1 MVFSRL
7 IECACNFVMLRMKML
22 NTYVLHCNNSV
33 PNSHCAPNHPYLE
46 SQGLNCEG
54 HSSDRIRRM
63 HMKGAQAA
71 AKRSCKLPEHS
82 NKARCSLLGPES
94 ILEREEKPST
104 RRKTSHVRLR
114 SSETNPTYD
123 RRGGRRKCRSTWASV
138 AHN

>member
-54 HSSDRIRRM
+54 HSSDRIGRM

-71 AKRSCKLPEHS
+71 VKSANVIIFHVVVCFAKGSTD
-82 NKARCSLLGPES
+82 LL
-94 ILEREEKPST
+94 
-104 RRKTSHVRLR
+104 
-114 SSETNPTYD
+114 
-123 RRGGRRKCRSTWASV
+123 
-138 AHN
+138 